1 MYSQL
6 GKNNEFLYEYSNKGH
21 LCVEGA
27 PSKAADVGKIWVWNT
42 KKNPVTDVDFGD
54 AGTGTWQQKE
64 DHRKDNLYSSD
75 GKYSLDSDYNGK
87 SYNGIGA
94 IPSWLTKTE
103 KPSQFHSLV
112 NGEWVEDTEAKD
124 VFEQDNER
132 QWRDSKIA
140 SIEWIKQRHRDEVEQ
155 SIPTTISNIEY
166 EALLAYIQELRDWPA
181 SVNFP
186 QESFR
191 PVEPEF
197 ISQQ

>member
-21 LCVEGA
+21 LCVEGT
-27 PSKAADVGKIWVWNT
+27 PLKAADVGKIWVWNT

-54 AGTGTWQQKE
+54 DGTGTWQQKE
-64 DHRKDNLYSSD
+64 DHRKDNLYNSD
-75 GKYSLDSDYNGK
+75 GKYSLESDYNGK

-103 KPSQFHSLV
+103 KPSQFHNLV
-112 NGEWVEDTEAKD
+112 NGEWVEDTVAKT
-124 VFEQDNER
+124 ESEKSAER
-132 QWRDSKIA
+132 VWRDNKI
-140 SIEWIKQRHRDEVEQ
+140 SQIEWIKQRHRDQKEQ
-155 SIPTTISNIEY
+155 NIVTTITDVQYDS
-166 EALLAYIQELRDWPA
+166 LLLYIQELRDWPA

-186 QESFR
+186 EESSR